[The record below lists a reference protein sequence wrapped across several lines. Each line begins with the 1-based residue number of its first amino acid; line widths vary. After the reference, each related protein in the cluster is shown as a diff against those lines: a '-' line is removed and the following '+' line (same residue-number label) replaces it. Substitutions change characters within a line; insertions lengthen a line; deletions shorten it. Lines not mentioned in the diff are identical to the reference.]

1 MNNQVFDRYKNLFE
15 ERCGKRRLLD
25 LGEDSVRYD
34 FFIALSEIEN
44 LKPCDIQLEYS
55 IHKSAFKERLNKNS
69 KRKEKPQI
77 DLVVETEK
85 RKLNFE
91 FGLFRQNSNE
101 EGSINKTARTVKMIN
116 DMVRLAVDSYFTK
129 RESYFICVADDKMLG
144 HQLQSKILGKFPSDY
159 EINKEL
165 IKKQKEKKTSD
176 FDDRFLAVFN
186 ELDLT
191 IKSKIVFNQKV
202 EAKLINRETRIII
215 WNVKTEK
222 RQKGSH

>member
-1 MNNQVFDRYKNLFE
+1 
-15 ERCGKRRLLD
+15 
-25 LGEDSVRYD
+25 
-34 FFIALSEIEN
+34 
-44 LKPCDIQLEYS
+44 
-55 IHKSAFKERLNKNS
+55 
-69 KRKEKPQI
+69 
-77 DLVVETEK
+77 
-85 RKLNFE
+85 
-91 FGLFRQNSNE
+91 
-101 EGSINKTARTVKMIN
+101 
-116 DMVRLAVDSYFTK
+116 MVRLAVDSHFTK

-202 EAKLINRETRIII
+202 EAKLINRETKIII
-215 WNVKTEK
+215 WNVKTEQ

>member
-1 MNNQVFDRYKNLFE
+1 MNNQVFDRYKDLFE
-15 ERCGKRRLLD
+15 ERCSKIKLLD
-25 LGEDSVRYD
+25 IGEDSVRYD
-34 FFIALSEIEN
+34 FFIALSEIEK

-116 DMVRLAVDSYFTK
+116 DMVRLAVDSYFTN

-176 FDDRFLAVFN
+176 FDDRFLVVFN
-186 ELDLT
+186 KHDLT

-215 WNVKTEK
+215 WNVKTE
-222 RQKGSH
+222 

>member
-15 ERCGKRRLLD
+15 ERCGKIRLLD

-34 FFIALSEIEN
+34 FFIALCEIEN

-55 IHKSAFKERLNKNS
+55 IHKSAFKERLNKKS

-91 FGLFRQNSNE
+91 FGLFRQNSKE

-116 DMVRLAVDSYFTK
+116 DMVRLAVDSHFTT

-144 HQLQSKILGKFPSDY
+144 HQLQSKIIGKFPSDY

-165 IKKQKEKKTSD
+165 IKKQKEKKTSN
-176 FDDRFLAVFN
+176 FDERFLAVFN

-215 WNVKTEK
+215 WNVKTE
-222 RQKGSH
+222 

>member
-1 MNNQVFDRYKNLFE
+1 MDDQVFDRYKNLFE
-15 ERCGKRRLLD
+15 ERCGKIRLLD

-34 FFIALSEIEN
+34 FFIALSDIEN

-85 RKLNFE
+85 LKLNFE

-116 DMVRLAVDSYFTK
+116 DMVRLAVDSHFTK

-144 HQLQSKILGKFPSDY
+144 HQLQSKMLGKFPSDY

-186 ELDLT
+186 DLDLT

-202 EAKLINRETRIII
+202 EAKLINLETRIII
-215 WNVKTEK
+215 WNVKTE
-222 RQKGSH
+222 

>member
-1 MNNQVFDRYKNLFE
+1 
-15 ERCGKRRLLD
+15 
-25 LGEDSVRYD
+25 
-34 FFIALSEIEN
+34 
-44 LKPCDIQLEYS
+44 
-55 IHKSAFKERLNKNS
+55 S

-77 DLVVETEK
+77 DLVVETDK

-116 DMVRLAVDSYFTK
+116 DMVRLAVDSHFTK

-176 FDDRFLAVFN
+176 FDERFLAVFN
-186 ELDLT
+186 ELNLT

-215 WNVKTEK
+215 WNVKTE
-222 RQKGSH
+222 

>member
-1 MNNQVFDRYKNLFE
+1 MKNEVFDRYKNLFE
-15 ERCGKRRLLD
+15 ERCNKIRLLD
-25 LGEDSVRYD
+25 LGEDSIRYD
-34 FFIALSEIEN
+34 FFVALSEIEK

-55 IHKSAFKERLNKNS
+55 IHKSAFEERQNKNS

-85 RKLNFE
+85 RKINFE

-101 EGSINKTARTVKMIN
+101 EGSINKTARTLKMIN
-116 DMVRLAVDSYFTK
+116 DMVRLAVDSHFTK

-159 EINKEL
+159 KINKEL
-165 IKKQKEKKTSD
+165 IEKQKEKKTSD
-176 FDDRFLAVFN
+176 FDERILTVFN
-186 ELDLT
+186 GLNLT
-191 IKSKIVFNQKV
+191 INSKIVFNQKI

-215 WNVKTEK
+215 WNVTTE
-222 RQKGSH
+222 

>member
-1 MNNQVFDRYKNLFE
+1 MNNQIFDSYKKLFE
-15 ERCGKRRLLD
+15 ERCGKIKLLD

-34 FFIALSEIEN
+34 FFIALSEIEK

-55 IHKSAFKERLNKNS
+55 IHKSAFKERLNKKS

-77 DLVVETEK
+77 DLVVETEQ

-116 DMVRLAVDSYFTK
+116 DMIRLAVDSHFTN

-159 EINKEL
+159 VINKEL

-186 ELDLT
+186 ELDLS
-191 IKSKIVFNQKV
+191 IKSKIIFNRKV
-202 EAKLINRETRIII
+202 EAKLINRETRIIV
-215 WNVKTEK
+215 WNVKTE
-222 RQKGSH
+222 